1 MGRVRVLVLGII
13 TLLVIYEFYFV
24 YKPAPPFRL
33 PPAPSQQPAPA
44 AAPSNEPPPIQ
55 IIPITPDSK

>member
-24 YKPAPPFRL
+24 YKPAPPLRFT
-33 PPAPSQQPAPA
+33 PATAQQPGPA
-44 AAPSNEPPPIQ
+44 AAPSNEPPTIQ
-55 IIPITPDSK
+55 IIPITPNSK

>member
-13 TLLVIYEFYFV
+13 TLVVIYEFYFV
-24 YKPAPPFRL
+24 YKPAPPLRFE
-33 PPAPSQQPAPA
+33 PAQQSAPA
-44 AAPSNEPPPIQ
+44 AAPGNEPPPIR

>member
-1 MGRVRVLVLGII
+1 LVLGII

-24 YKPAPPFRL
+24 YKPAPPLRFA
-33 PPAPSQQPAPA
+33 PASAQRPAPA
-44 AAPSNEPPPIQ
+44 AAPSNEPPLIQ